1 MREMLVQTL
10 FNLRYDM
17 DCIGENYDPYEE
29 TKGLTISDLENLISE
44 YLEEM

>member
-29 TKGLTISDLENLISE
+29 TKGLTIPDLENLISDF
-44 YLEEM
+44 LDNM

>member
-17 DCIGENYDPYEE
+17 DCIGEDCDPYEE
-29 TKGLTISDLENLISE
+29 TAGLTISDLENLINE
-44 YLEEM
+44 YMDDM